1 MNVKAVGHGNLY
13 RVETEKEVRNMIFL
27 VEPTLLTYVGPGPDC
42 NCLGDGQ
49 CSCDPIDNCPFDA
62 TG

>member
-1 MNVKAVGHGNLY
+1 
-13 RVETEKEVRNMIFL
+13 MIFL